1 MEKLRQKFY
10 EKYAST
16 QIDTIRDVI
25 NTIDWENRFIGI
37 KGSRGVG
44 KTTLVLQYIK
54 QHYSP
59 NNDVLYLS
67 LDDLYFSENKLYH
80 LAAIFYKKGGKLLAI
95 DEVHR
100 YPNWAS
106 ELKNMYD
113 DFPLLKVIFTGSS
126 LLHLQQ
132 AKADLSRRTVMYH
145 LAGLSFR
152 EFLYFETKQVFP
164 ILSLEEV
171 VSNHVALAIQIT
183 TPIAPEKPPK
193 SRGRQG
199 QVIGVKPL
207 SYFDA
212 YLKYGYY
219 PFYNENKNSFHQKL
233 SETILTILE
242 VDIPQFA
249 SIQTSNIIY
258 LKKLLQIISV
268 SVPFKPNMNMLS
280 ERTGISL
287 NTMKLYLKLLSDAQ
301 VLQLLYVPN
310 KGINSLNK
318 PEKIYL
324 NNANL
329 LFNQGNENVN
339 VGNLRETFFMN
350 QLSNNYTIQASKE
363 ADFLVANKFTFEIGG
378 KNKSKK
384 QIKNTANAFVVKDDI
399 EVGSDNIIPLWLFG
413 FLY

>member
-16 QIDTIRDVI
+16 QTDTIRDVI

-54 QHYSP
+54 QHYPP
-59 NNDVLYLS
+59 NNDVLYVS

-132 AKADLSRRTVMYH
+132 AKADLSRRTVMYY

-152 EFLYFETKQVFP
+152 EFLYFETKQAFP
-164 ILSLEEV
+164 ILSLEDIL
-171 VSNHVALAIQIT
+171 SNHVALSIQIT
-183 TPIAPEKPPK
+183 TT
-193 SRGRQG
+193 RD
-199 QVIGVKPL
+199 IGIKPL

-249 SIQTSNIIY
+249 SMQTSNIIY
-258 LKKLLQIISV
+258 LKKLLQIISG
-268 SVPFKPNMNMLS
+268 SVPFKPNMNVLS

-324 NNANL
+324 NNTNL

-339 VGNLRETFFMN
+339 IGNLRETFFMN
-350 QLSNNYTIQASKE
+350 QLSNNYIIQASKE
-363 ADFLVANKFTFEIGG
+363 ADFFVANKFTFEIGG

-384 QIKNTANAFVVKDDI
+384 QIKNTANAYVVKDDI
-399 EVGSDNIIPLWLFG
+399 EIGSDNIIPLWLFG